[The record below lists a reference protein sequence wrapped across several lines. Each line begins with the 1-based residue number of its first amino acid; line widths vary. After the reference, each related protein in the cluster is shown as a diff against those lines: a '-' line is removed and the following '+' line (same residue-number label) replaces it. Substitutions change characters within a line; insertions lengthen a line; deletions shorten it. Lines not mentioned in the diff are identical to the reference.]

1 MSTKRGIAFD
11 LTRRDIL
18 ERLKSEYNVQ
28 NLNGRLMRGALTVN
42 AEVRSVCVLC
52 VFCVLVD
59 RRTNRSISTDL
70 VAPGYNP
77 RRDVCEVTSLRVARR
92 SFF

>member
-18 ERLKSEYNVQ
+18 ETVESEYSDQ
-28 NLNGRLMRGALTVN
+28 NLNGRLMRGALTVI

-59 RRTNRSISTDL
+59 RRTRIGPMGCCQKH
-70 VAPGYNP
+70 VARGYSP
-77 RRDVCEVTSLRVARR
+77 RRDVCEVT
-92 SFF
+92 